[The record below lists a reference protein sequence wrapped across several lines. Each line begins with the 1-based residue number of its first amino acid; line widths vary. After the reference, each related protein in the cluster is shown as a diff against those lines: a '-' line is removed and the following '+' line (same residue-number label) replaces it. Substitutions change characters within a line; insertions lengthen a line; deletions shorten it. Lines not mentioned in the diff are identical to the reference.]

1 MIVTIDEMKE
11 YLREDSTDEAVTIE
25 IIALIE
31 AAEIYLRNAGCILE
45 GSNEVADNLAKLA
58 VKQLV
63 THWYENKE
71 PTGKGDKLHYG
82 LASII
87 TQLKYCYGG
96 DNA

>member
-1 MIVTIDEMKE
+1 MIVTVDEMKE
-11 YLREDSTDEAVTIE
+11 YLREDSEDEAVMSE
-25 IIALIE
+25 IANLID
-31 AAEIYLRNAGCILE
+31 AAEIYLENAGCVLQ
-45 GSNEVADNLAKLA
+45 GSNKIANNLAKLA